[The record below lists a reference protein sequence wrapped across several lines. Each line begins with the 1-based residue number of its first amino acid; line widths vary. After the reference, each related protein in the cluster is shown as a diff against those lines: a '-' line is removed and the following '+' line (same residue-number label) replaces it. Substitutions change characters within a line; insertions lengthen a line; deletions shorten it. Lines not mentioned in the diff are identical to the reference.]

1 MAQLNNYGDEMIRV
15 NTQKNIEEEVWSTE
29 VTKED
34 LANSVKDEFGVKYS
48 GDGKRLLKVSNL
60 KGKYVIREGV
70 RVIGDGAFSNCDSL
84 KSITIPNGVT
94 SIGDCAF
101 YNCRSLESLTISN
114 GVTSIGDSA
123 FSSCSSLE
131 SLTIPDGVT
140 SIGDRAFD
148 GCRSLE
154 SIILPQSV
162 VSIKGTTFNNCI

>member
-1 MAQLNNYGDEMIRV
+1 MIRV

-101 YNCRSLESLTISN
+101 YNCIYNHRTTKTN
-114 GVTSIGDSA
+114 QKY
-123 FSSCSSLE
+123 
-131 SLTIPDGVT
+131 P
-140 SIGDRAFD
+140 
-148 GCRSLE
+148 
-154 SIILPQSV
+154 SV
-162 VSIKGTTFNNCI
+162 NL